1 MALNMELTLGSRR
14 CGNPLETPMKT
25 LANLVP
31 LAIDLGKQVSAKA
44 ENHHRSRLEGQVHGA
59 TNAEIRK
66 ATRQEDGVLRSVF
79 TSASSQRSQH
89 LERTRALPSS
99 EVKSRIQA
107 QNPSVVD
114 SILGW
119 LY

>member
-1 MALNMELTLGSRR
+1 M
-14 CGNPLETPMKT
+14 NPKT
-25 LANLVP
+25 LATVVP
-31 LAIDLGKQVSAKA
+31 IAIEIGKQVSSGA
-44 ENHHRSRLEGQVHGA
+44 ENHHRSRLEGQVHKA
-59 TNAEIRK
+59 SNSEIRK
-66 ATRQEDGVLRSVF
+66 TTRQEDGVLRSVF

-89 LERTRALPSS
+89 LERTRALPAS

-107 QNPSVVD
+107 QSPSVFD